1 MTANASL
8 LKLKDKTKIKEHPI
22 ESVYAVAVIE
32 SISDG
37 NAYGF
42 NRIKKNIGYISAN
55 TLSKVLDNL
64 VQNGIVNRLV
74 ISTRPPRVEYSL
86 TNKGLELAHIVSEYY
101 NWSVKWQNEAPNY
114 L

>member
-1 MTANASL
+1 MTTNASL
-8 LKLKDKTKIKEHPI
+8 LKLKDKQKIKEHPL

-42 NRIKKNIGYISAN
+42 NQIKKNTGYISSN
-55 TLSKVLDNL
+55 TLSKVLGNL

-74 ISTRPPRVEYSL
+74 ISTRPPHVEYSL

-101 NWSVKWQNEAPNY
+101 NWSAKWQNEAHNY
-114 L
+114 I